1 LDSPNNLALHF
12 GLTALGNIEMSTGA
26 RSMLVAAVVLG
37 AGLGDPAAAQT
48 APRDYEAFIRAEIN
62 KCVAEAV
69 RLDKEAGALKHPS
82 APTQAQR
89 VDSCREMVM
98 QVHDLYPAAEQPKKK
113 AR

>member
-1 LDSPNNLALHF
+1 MA
-12 GLTALGNIEMSTGA
+12 TGA
-26 RSMLVAAVVLG
+26 RSMLLAAVVL
-37 AGLGDPAAAQT
+37 AGFDEPAAAQT

-113 AR
+113 R